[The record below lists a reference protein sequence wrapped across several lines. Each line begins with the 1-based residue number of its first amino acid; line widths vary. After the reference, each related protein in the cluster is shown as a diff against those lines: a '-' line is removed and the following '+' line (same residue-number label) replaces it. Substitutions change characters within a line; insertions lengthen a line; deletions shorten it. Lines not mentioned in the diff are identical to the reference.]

1 MVVDG
6 YSEEELVDILNTRI
20 DYRRS
25 VKRVR
30 LNYLKPWE
38 PCHRLGA

>member
-20 DYRRS
+20 DYREIREKES
-25 VKRVR
+25 
-30 LNYLKPWE
+30 
-38 PCHRLGA
+38 G